1 MKKILLPISIFLIA
15 AGISFAG
22 NDDHYYSKQDIFKTL
37 DENNDGMLDF
47 KEFTKLSR
55 LGDDYEFDLD
65 HDEDHNNHDDDHDHK
80 YKKKKKFF
88 N

>member
-1 MKKILLPISIFLIA
+1 MKKILLAISIFLIA
-15 AGISFAG
+15 AGTSFAD
-22 NDDHYYSKQDIFKTL
+22 NDDYYSKQDIFKTL

-47 KEFTKLSR
+47 KEFTKISR

-65 HDEDHNNHDDDHDHK
+65 HDEDHDNHDDDHDHK

>member
-1 MKKILLPISIFLIA
+1 MKKILLAISAVLIA
-15 AGISFAG
+15 AGVSFAD
-22 NDDHYYSKQDIFKTL
+22 NDDHYYSKQDVFKIL

-47 KEFTKLSR
+47 KEFSKISR
-55 LGDDYEFDLD
+55 LDDDYEFDFD
-65 HDEDHNNHDDDHDHK
+65 HDDDHDDDHDHK

>member
-1 MKKILLPISIFLIA
+1 MKKILLAISIFLIA
-15 AGISFAG
+15 AGTSFAD
-22 NDDHYYSKQDIFKTL
+22 NDDYYYSKQDIFKTL

-65 HDEDHNNHDDDHDHK
+65 HDEDHDDHQH
-80 YKKKKKFF
+80 KKKKKFF

>member
-15 AGISFAG
+15 AGISFAD
-22 NDDHYYSKQDIFKTL
+22 NDDHYYLKQDIFKTL

-47 KEFTKLSR
+47 KEFNKISR
-55 LGDDYEFDLD
+55 LDNDYEFDFD
-65 HDEDHNNHDDDHDHK
+65 HDDDHDDHDHK
-80 YKKKKKFF
+80 HKKKKKFF

>member
-1 MKKILLPISIFLIA
+1 MKKILLAISIFLIA
-15 AGISFAG
+15 AGTSFAD
-22 NDDHYYSKQDIFKTL
+22 NDDYYSKQDIFKTL

-65 HDEDHNNHDDDHDHK
+65 HDEDHDDHDDDHDHQH
-80 YKKKKKFF
+80 KKKKKFF

>member
-1 MKKILLPISIFLIA
+1 MKKILLAISIFLIA
-15 AGISFAG
+15 AGTSFAD
-22 NDDHYYSKQDIFKTL
+22 NDDYYSKQDIFKTL

-65 HDEDHNNHDDDHDHK
+65 HDEDHDNHDDDHDQKH
-80 YKKKKKFF
+80 KKKKKFF

>member
-1 MKKILLPISIFLIA
+1 MKKILLAISIFLIA
-15 AGISFAG
+15 AGTSFAD
-22 NDDHYYSKQDIFKTL
+22 NDDYYSKQDIFKTL

-65 HDEDHNNHDDDHDHK
+65 HDEDHDNHDDDHDHK